1 MPRFRTLE
9 ARLVV
14 SFLLLASVPAALVSF
29 IGSQRISSAV
39 ERLQNPGVQASVTHA
54 PRLYRE
60 LVDRWRVNAG
70 PLLEAL
76 PARFPDASEA
86 VVRRLLEES
95 DLSFAVW
102 EGDERVIAWGD
113 VRAEDLPA
121 EEDWAGLRGE
131 GAPPTLRGRSLRF
144 FHAGGSGSGRAVGV
158 VLSEELAVAMGSVSR
173 DYGRYLQLGPVE
185 EIQKRLV
192 WFGSAAI
199 FLLAAGAATWVARV
213 TARRISRPVAELAR
227 AADRVAAGD
236 LSHRAE
242 IRADGEIGDLVA
254 AFNNMT
260 ARLEHS
266 QQELLRVE
274 RIAAWREVAQRV
286 AHEIRNPL
294 TPVRLAVYRLRARL
308 PDDAEAAASLAAI
321 GEEVENLSRI
331 SESFSEFAKM
341 PEPKFARTDLAEV
354 ARSVRELFREPA
366 LGVRVEYE
374 GPESLSLVADRDQLR
389 RAATNLVK
397 NAVEAMAGAGLSGA
411 ITLCVAREG
420 NRARL
425 EVEDPGPGIPEALR
439 ERLFRPGASG
449 RPGGSGL
456 GLAMVQRIATDH
468 RGTLRWIDR
477 RPGCR
482 FVVEIPLDLPESS

>member
-1 MPRFRTLE
+1 
-9 ARLVV
+9 
-14 SFLLLASVPAALVSF
+14 
-29 IGSQRISSAV
+29 
-39 ERLQNPGVQASVTHA
+39 
-54 PRLYRE
+54 
-60 LVDRWRVNAG
+60 
-70 PLLEAL
+70 
-76 PARFPDASEA
+76 
-86 VVRRLLEES
+86 
-95 DLSFAVW
+95 
-102 EGDERVIAWGD
+102 
-113 VRAEDLPA
+113 
-121 EEDWAGLRGE
+121 
-131 GAPPTLRGRSLRF
+131 
-144 FHAGGSGSGRAVGV
+144 V

-213 TARRISRPVAELAR
+213 TARRISRPVTELAR

-260 ARLEHS
+260 GRLERS
-266 QQELLRVE
+266 QEELLRVE
-274 RIAAWREVAQRV
+274 RIAAWREVAQRI

-294 TPVRLAVYRLRARL
+294 TPVRLAVHRLRARL

-341 PEPKFARTDLAEV
+341 PEPRFARTDLAEV

-366 LGVRVEYE
+366 PGVNVAYE
-374 GPESLSLVADRDQLR
+374 GPDTLPLVADRDQLR

-397 NAVEAMAGAGLSGA
+397 NAAEAMAGAGVSGT
-411 ITLCVAREG
+411 ITLRVTTEG
-420 NRARL
+420 RRVRF

-439 ERLFRPGASG
+439 GRLFRPGASG

-456 GLAMVQRIATDH
+456 GLAMVQRIAGDH
-468 RGTLRWIDR
+468 RGTLRWVDR
-477 RPGCR
+477 KPGCR
-482 FVVEIPLDLPESS
+482 FVLELPLDLPESPQE